1 MKRNEEED
9 KWWRTRILIDGFDE
23 ACSNIASSY
32 LKVGDESMSAIR
44 FFTTSKGKLPHLYY
58 ISLQPEP
65 IGTEFEKF
73 ALSVTGYLI
82 LIGVSLVST
91 YL

>member
-44 FFTTSKGKLPHLYY
+44 FFTSSKGKLPHLYY
-58 ISLQPEP
+58 ISRKPEP
-65 IGTEFEKF
+65 IGTDFEKV